1 MPNDTHD
8 DIRRLLVDAVADLPA
23 LAPAPRRTVRRARRR
38 LVGTVGA
45 LALVVCVAVSG
56 AIAVVQPFQGVPA
69 TKPEAQR
76 VWLVDVDT
84 GAASQLAGVPEDA
97 FWFTAS
103 LDGSTIAFT
112 ASHGGDPARE
122 GQVYVMA
129 ADGSDLR
136 KVTHERY
143 GASQPT
149 LSPDGTE
156 VAYTALR
163 NVAGGASRN
172 VVVVDT
178 SGHGTPVQVTHERQD
193 VASLAWSPAP
203 TWSSAGDAILYSV
216 AIPRSPSVGASW
228 ASSRLM
234 KVDVDSHVRTS
245 LAGGG
250 RTSADFGTW
259 SANGSEIAYMAGH
272 ERGDEA
278 YGFDP
283 ARIMVMNSDG
293 SDPHP
298 VTTLDQR
305 AFELLWRP
313 WHSDLALTI
322 EEASGRFSV
331 NIFDVDTRKI
341 RYVTDGVP
349 LAWLNVHTL
358 IVGR

>member
-1 MPNDTHD
+1 
-8 DIRRLLVDAVADLPA
+8 
-23 LAPAPRRTVRRARRR
+23 
-38 LVGTVGA
+38 
-45 LALVVCVAVSG
+45 VCLAVSG

-69 TKPEAQR
+69 TQPEPHGI
-76 VWLVDVDT
+76 WLVDVDT
-84 GAASQLAGVPEDA
+84 GAASHLANIPENA
-97 FWFTAS
+97 FWFTTS

-112 ASHGGDPARE
+112 VSHGGDPARE

-156 VAYTALR
+156 VAYAALR
-163 NVAGGASRN
+163 NVADSASRN

-203 TWSSAGDAILYSV
+203 TWSSAGDSILYSV
-216 AIPRSPSVGASW
+216 AIARSPSVGASW

-234 KVDVDSHVRTS
+234 KVDVASHDRTS

-293 SDPHP
+293 SDPHA

-305 AFELLWRP
+305 AFQLLWRP

-322 EEASGRFSV
+322 EETNGSFGV
-331 NIFDVDTRKI
+331 YIFDVATREI

>member
-1 MPNDTHD
+1 MPNDIHD

-23 LAPAPRRTVRRARRR
+23 LAPAPQRTVRRARRR
-38 LVGTVGA
+38 IVGA
-45 LALVVCVAVSG
+45 IGALTVVVGIAVSG
-56 AIAVVQPFQGVPA
+56 AIAVVHPFQGVPA
-69 TKPEAQR
+69 SQSEPHG

-97 FWFTAS
+97 FWFTTS

-112 ASHGGDPARE
+112 VSHGSDPARD

-143 GASQPT
+143 GASEPT
-149 LSPDGTE
+149 LSPDGSE
-156 VAYTALR
+156 VAYVALR
-163 NVAGGASRN
+163 SEPGGSSRN

-178 SGHGTPVQVTHERQD
+178 SGLGTPVQVTHERND
-193 VASLAWSPAP
+193 VASLAWS
-203 TWSSAGDAILYSV
+203 SVGDSVLYSV
-216 AIPRSPSVGASW
+216 ATSGSPSVGASW
-228 ASSRLM
+228 GSSKLM
-234 KVDVDSHVRTS
+234 KVDVASHESTH
-245 LAGGG
+245 LAGGK
-250 RTSADFGTW
+250 RVSADFGTW
-259 SANGSEIAYMAGH
+259 SANGSEIAYMTGH

-293 SDPHP
+293 GDPHL

-313 WHSDLALTI
+313 YRPDLALTTQ
-322 EEASGRFSV
+322 EANGSFSV
-331 NIFDVDTRKI
+331 NLFDVATREI